1 MAQNNTPVKALVL
14 AGGGARGSYQVG
26 VWRALTELGWRPQI
40 ITGTSVGS
48 LNGAMFAL
56 DLYETA
62 RDMWLTI
69 RSQDVMELPA
79 EDAPLPEL
87 HAFLK
92 DAVTQGGM
100 DVTPLEE
107 IVERVLDEE
116 KLRKS
121 PIRLG
126 LVTVEQKTLKAR
138 ELPLEDIP
146 EGKVKDYLLASA
158 ACFPALRAHTI
169 DGVSYLDGGYRD
181 NMPTALA
188 QKMGA
193 EELVCVDLEGVGITR
208 PNRTGLPTTLIRS
221 YWELGDILHFE
232 PATARRNIELGYH
245 DTLRAFG
252 RLRGCAY
259 AVDSGAESS
268 ADAAA
273 FHAAIIA
280 RSLNIPG
287 ITQVGE
293 DFLKDCDGREVILN
307 ATEGECIL
315 DPDAAARQSA
325 ITCICEMQRQNEE
338 LNAQL
343 ELPNRTR
350 DGEEFELLANCF
362 GPEDVGTAMESGAS
376 GVGLLRSSYMMM
388 PGHAMDEQ
396 EQYLF
401 YTSCLAAARGRTVT
415 VRTFDFGADR
425 TMADAY
431 QGVQSSKLGLRGI
444 RSSLRNLPQMAVQIC
459 ALMRAAVKGPLR
471 VMFPMV
477 TDIEDWDSAMQVV
490 DYCRRKLTERGE
502 EFEPDVPFGVMLSIP
517 AACLTA
523 EDFTAHGCR
532 FFVIGTNDLTQYT
545 HAVSRELAIAEHYY
559 RPASPAMK
567 KLIAMVVEAAKKAD
581 IPVTICGLAVGNA
594 VNATQYL
601 RLGLRSFSMSPQNL
615 LTIKKALRDAEA
627 R

>member
-26 VWRALTELGWRPQI
+26 VWRALIELGWRPQI

-79 EDAPLPEL
+79 EDAPLSEL

-107 IVERVLDEE
+107 IVERVLDED

-208 PNRTGLPTTLIRS
+208 PNRTGLPTILVRS
-221 YWELGDILHFE
+221 HWDLGDILRFDPE
-232 PATARRNIELGYH
+232 VAQRNMALGYF

-252 RLRGCAY
+252 RIRGCAY
-259 AVDSGAESS
+259 AVDDEGQSA
-268 ADAAA
+268 ADASRFAARFAAIQRAVLAEYPVTWTAGAALRLSKLRDQALAPLEAAAEDMEVDPTRYYTVKTLSAA
-273 FHAAIIA
+273 FLDRCDYGRIRVFFPLLDGQGSAA
-280 RSLNIPG
+280 
-287 ITQVGE
+287 
-293 DFLKDCDGREVILN
+293 
-307 ATEGECIL
+307 
-315 DPDAAARQSA
+315 
-325 ITCICEMQRQNEE
+325 
-338 LNAQL
+338 
-343 ELPNRTR
+343 
-350 DGEEFELLANCF
+350 
-362 GPEDVGTAMESGAS
+362 
-376 GVGLLRSSYMMM
+376 
-388 PGHAMDEQ
+388 
-396 EQYLF
+396 
-401 YTSCLAAARGRTVT
+401 LAA
-415 VRTFDFGADR
+415 
-425 TMADAY
+425 
-431 QGVQSSKLGLRGI
+431 
-444 RSSLRNLPQMAVQIC
+444 
-459 ALMRAAVKGPLR
+459 RAAV
-471 VMFPMV
+471 
-477 TDIEDWDSAMQVV
+477 
-490 DYCRRKLTERGE
+490 
-502 EFEPDVPFGVMLSIP
+502 VPSTFL
-517 AACLTA
+517 
-523 EDFTAHGCR
+523 
-532 FFVIGTNDLTQYT
+532 Q
-545 HAVSRELAIAEHYY
+545 
-559 RPASPAMK
+559 
-567 KLIAMVVEAAKKAD
+567 AMVYRALTLPPPAPPKITEVTKA
-581 IPVTICGLAVGNA
+581 
-594 VNATQYL
+594 
-601 RLGLRSFSMSPQNL
+601 
-615 LTIKKALRDAEA
+615 
-627 R
+627 